1 MDGIDG
7 ILEPTAGASRS
18 PGADHQPGPAAAGV
32 LGTDRSVTT
41 TTDGKEKK
49 GKMLQ
54 KISAGKKLKNLLT
67 HKAAR
72 PSAGFTLWR

>member
-18 PGADHQPGPAAAGV
+18 PDADHESGPAGAAV
-32 LGTDRSVTT
+32 LDTDRSVTT
-41 TTDGKEKK
+41 TTAGIEKK
-49 GKMLQ
+49 G